1 MGLILVIPGLRKLRQ
16 EDLEFSQGLLRLHRG
31 FEANFKLSSPIVLTL
46 KGRIGP
52 WVALKLRRQTPHW
65 RKRAEIPASGYCW
78 VCSLLLPVMAGPG
91 TAQARVL
98 SDCCFLGELMCACVT
113 VTLIH
118 HFRDGVTQWS
128 LIVPASAC
136 SFPEAVQT

>member
-52 WVALKLRRQTPHW
+52 RVALKLRRQTPHW
-65 RKRAEIPASGYCW
+65 RKWAEIPASGYCW

-98 SDCCFLGELMCACVT
+98 SDCCFLGELMCACVMSPLSIT
-113 VTLIH
+113 FVM
-118 HFRDGVTQWS
+118 V
-128 LIVPASAC
+128 
-136 SFPEAVQT
+136 